1 MHKDDA
7 SLLFAVLGDASR
19 VKIVKMLYNRSAMSE
34 EQLQEKIDGECLKD
48 HLEILLNSQ
57 LIFKNDHFL
66 YECNKSLVDELMH
79 FITTPCKC
87 CK

>member
-7 SLLFAVLGDASR
+7 SVLFSVLGDSNR
-19 VKIVKMLYNRSAMSE
+19 VKIVKMLYNKSALSE
-34 EQLQEKIDGECLKD
+34 EQLKTIFEGVELKD

-57 LIFKNDHFL
+57 LIFKNEHAL
-66 YECNKSLVDELMH
+66 YECNKPLVDELMH